1 MKIVVAGTGYVGLV
15 TGVALA
21 HIGHNVSCVDVDEA
35 KIDKLNEGICPI
47 YEEGLEELMKESKE
61 RLTFTIDA
69 KREYKNADAIFIAV
83 GTPERSDGSANLDYV
98 YSVCDDIAEALE
110 RDCVVVVKST
120 VPVGTND
127 KIEEYLNR
135 EVKDGISVSVASN
148 PEFLAQGTAVYNTLH
163 ASRIVVGVENEYS
176 KKVMEKIYKPL
187 TMGEYNIPY
196 LCMNRKSAEM
206 VKYASNNFLA
216 LKISFINE
224 VSNFCELIGADI
236 TDVTKGM
243 SFDDRIGNKFLNSG
257 IGYGGSC
264 FPKDT
269 KALYSLANKYD
280 MDFKTIRACIDV
292 NTNQKLY
299 LFYKLEKEYGDNLRG
314 MNVAV
319 LGVTFKK
326 GTDDLREAPS
336 IDNVKALLD
345 YGVNVSVYDP
355 VGLDNFKKLFGEKV
369 DYYTDI
375 DECINKKDLV
385 MIMTEWDEIVKY
397 DVNKFVELMET
408 PIIYDGRNCYSLNSM
423 KDKKLRYV
431 SIGRE
436 EINNL

>member
-47 YEEGLEELMKESKE
+47 YEEGLEELMNENKE

-236 TDVTKGM
+236 TDVAKGM

-292 NTNQKLY
+292 NTNQKLH

-369 DYYTDI
+369 DYYNDI

-408 PIIYDGRNCYSLNSM
+408 PTIYDGRNCYSLNSL